1 MSGGIP
7 FFGAAREYVAQRQ
20 GLLAAIDA
28 VLEGGMV
35 LQGEEVIA
43 IERELTQRCG
53 RHHAVAVGSC
63 TDALAFALA
72 AAGVG
77 PGDEVLVT
85 SFSFVATAS
94 PILRVGATPVF
105 TDIGADF
112 NIDLEKA
119 AGLVT
124 DRTRAL
130 IHAHL
135 FGDMGDPD
143 RIEGFAREHG
153 LALIED
159 AAQAFGATRRGR
171 AAGSLG
177 LASCLS
183 FDPTK
188 VLGAPGSG
196 GAVLTDD
203 DSFADQVRRQR
214 YHGKHP
220 DGRFVDLGYNSQM
233 PSLTA
238 TYLMAKLPLSEERQR
253 RRARI
258 AAAYT
263 NVLEGSSVL
272 APATPDDG
280 EHAWHKFVVR
290 SPQRDELRR
299 LLAEQSVPT
308 LIHYASPLHHQPL
321 FEGRSRAGPTPMA
334 DRVTNEVLTLPLHAE
349 LTDDEVDH
357 VGEALASAVKKLE

>member
-1 MSGGIP
+1 MNAGIP
-7 FFGAAREYVAQRQ
+7 FFGAAREYAAQRQ
-20 GLLAAIDA
+20 ALLAAIDG
-28 VLEGGMV
+28 VLQGGMV
-35 LQGEEVIA
+35 LQGDEVVA
-43 IERELTQRCG
+43 IERELARRCG
-53 RHHAVAVGSC
+53 RRHAVAVGSC
-63 TDALAFALA
+63 TDALAFALV

-94 PILRVGATPVF
+94 PILRVGAMPVF
-105 TDIGADF
+105 SDIGADF
-112 NIDLEKA
+112 NMDLDKA
-119 AGLVT
+119 ADLVT

-135 FGDMGDPD
+135 FGHLGDPD
-143 RIEGFAREHG
+143 LIEGFAREHG

-203 DSFADQVRRQR
+203 DSFADRVRRQR
-214 YHGKHP
+214 YHGKHS

-238 TYLMAKLPLSEERQR
+238 AYLMAKLPLSEERHR

-263 NVLEGSSVL
+263 NVLEGSSVS
-272 APATPDDG
+272 APSIPEVG

-299 LLAEQSVPT
+299 LLAEESVPT
-308 LIHYASPLHHQPL
+308 LIHYSSPLHHQPI
-321 FEGRSRAGPTPMA
+321 FSGRSRAGPTPMA
-334 DRVTNEVLTLPLHAE
+334 DDLVKEVLTLPLHAE

-357 VGEALASAVKKLE
+357 VGEALAGAVNMLR

>member
-1 MSGGIP
+1 M
-7 FFGAAREYVAQRQ
+7 
-20 GLLAAIDA
+20 
-28 VLEGGMV
+28 
-35 LQGEEVIA
+35 
-43 IERELTQRCG
+43 
-53 RHHAVAVGSC
+53 AVGSC

-94 PILRVGATPVF
+94 PILRVGAMPVF

-112 NIDLEKA
+112 NMDLDNA
-119 AGLVT
+119 ADLVT
-124 DRTRAL
+124 ERTRAV

-135 FGDMGDPD
+135 FGHMGDPD
-143 RIEGFAREHG
+143 RLEGFANKHG
-153 LALIED
+153 LILIED

-203 DSFADQVRRQR
+203 DTFADRVRRQR
-214 YHGKHP
+214 YHGKDP

-233 PSLTA
+233 PSHHRRLSHGQAPSQRGTA
-238 TYLMAKLPLSEERQR
+238 ATPCPHRRGLCQGLGGIVGLAPLHPR
-253 RRARI
+253 RR
-258 AAAYT
+258 
-263 NVLEGSSVL
+263 
-272 APATPDDG
+272 
-280 EHAWHKFVVR
+280 
-290 SPQRDELRR
+290 
-299 LLAEQSVPT
+299 
-308 LIHYASPLHHQPL
+308 
-321 FEGRSRAGPTPMA
+321 
-334 DRVTNEVLTLPLHAE
+334 
-349 LTDDEVDH
+349 
-357 VGEALASAVKKLE
+357 